1 MQRAKNSDRQLA
13 KNVQENFSIAA
24 RCFMNLNV
32 LSKPGST
39 WASQSLTEGGI
50 KRLHGNSPRGSTP
63 NSKKIKDIPQQ
74 VQEPREPKGRSRK
87 SLFQLE
93 ADWTERE
100 NLEGAVANLMCLP
113 VTTTKDETAPRL
125 VVKVSGSFS
134 R

>member
-24 RCFMNLNV
+24 RCFMNLKV

-39 WASQSLTEGGI
+39 WAIQSLRKVELT
-50 KRLHGNSPRGSTP
+50 
-63 NSKKIKDIPQQ
+63 KKIKDIPQQ
-74 VQEPREPKGRSRK
+74 VQEQREPKGRSRK

-100 NLEGAVANLMCLP
+100 NLEGAIANLMCLP